1 MNYPIYNNQLYFNDL
16 QNMRDKIDAQIRNMQ
31 QQPIAQQPITQNFQ
45 IAPSNINGNEIEG
58 RYAESIN
65 DVKNTFVMKTGMFIN
80 KDCTSLWIKDVSGN
94 IKTYRL
100 EEVIEMDEK
109 DKEIYSLKKQIEE
122 MRGEIENAKHDFT
135 NVDEQIANTKPT
147 KVQINKRSNV
157 K

>member
-1 MNYPIYNNQLYFNDL
+1 MNYPMYNSQYYFNDL
-16 QNMRDKIDAQIRNMQ
+16 QAMRDKIDAQMRNMQ

-45 IAPSNINGNEIEG
+45 IAPSNVNDIEG

-65 DVKNTFVMKTGMFIN
+65 DVKNTFVMKTGLFIN
-80 KDCTSLWIKDVSGN
+80 RDNSTLWIKDVSGN
-94 IKTYRL
+94 IKTFRL

-135 NVDEQIANTKPT
+135 NVNEQITNAKPT
-147 KVQINKRSNV
+147 KVQVNKRSNV

>member
-16 QNMRDKIDAQIRNMQ
+16 QNMRDKIDTQLRNMQ

-45 IAPSNINGNEIEG
+45 IAPSNVNDIEG

-65 DVKNTFVMKTGMFIN
+65 DVKNTFVMKTGLFIN
-80 KDCTSLWIKDVSGN
+80 RDNSTLWIKDVSGN
-94 IKTYRL
+94 IKTFRL

-135 NVDEQIANTKPT
+135 NVNEQITNAKPT
-147 KVQINKRSNV
+147 KVQVNKRSNV